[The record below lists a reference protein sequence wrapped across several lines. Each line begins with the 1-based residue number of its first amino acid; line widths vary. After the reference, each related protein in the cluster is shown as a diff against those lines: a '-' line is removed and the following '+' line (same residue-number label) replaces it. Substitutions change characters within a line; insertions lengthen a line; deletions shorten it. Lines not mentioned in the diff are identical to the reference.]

1 MMRSLRSWWA
11 YCAIFVLFAV
21 AAVVTTGVWQV
32 TAQNLQCRSSGYD
45 NEHFLAYCDN
55 PTYADYEHG
64 ALLYG
69 IEPGVIDNLRGADV
83 LFVGNSK
90 AQFAFSS
97 KAVEDYFDSIHV
109 RFFVLG
115 FGYGE
120 ESTFA
125 LAVLRKWPVSP
136 KLLVINADPFF
147 STAISSAGSSALEG
161 KPAFFWRLALK
172 LLFQRVH
179 RGVCFVASHVCPE
192 SKASIFRSARNG
204 QWRLS
209 SWHVAEKSVAVDGSG
224 QITMNRESLRD
235 PARLGEEFLNAVGVS
250 RNCVILTGVPN
261 SLLDSPGIAAG
272 LASFLKTQS
281 VLPAVGGLATIDSVH
296 LNPASVERWS
306 AQFVQAMT
314 PILRKCLPSRAF

>member
-1 MMRSLRSWWA
+1 MGIRISWWA
-11 YCAIFVLFAV
+11 YCAILVVFAM
-21 AAVVTTGVWQV
+21 AAIVTTGVWQV
-32 TAQNLQCRSSGYD
+32 TVQNLQCRSSGYD

-69 IEPGVIDNLRGADV
+69 IEPGVIDNLRSADV

-97 KAVEDYFDSIHV
+97 KPVEDYFDALHI

-120 ESTFA
+120 ESTFS
-125 LAVLRKWPVSP
+125 LAVLRKWRVSP
-136 KLLVINADPFF
+136 KVLVINADPFF
-147 STAISSAGSSALEG
+147 SKAISSAGSSALDG
-161 KPAFFWRLALK
+161 KPAFLWGLALK

-179 RGVCFVASHVCPE
+179 RELCFVAGYVCPQ

-204 QWRLS
+204 QWSLS
-209 SWHVAEKSVAVDGSG
+209 SWAAAEKSVPVDGSTRF
-224 QITMNRESLRD
+224 TMNRDALRD
-235 PARLGEEFLNAVGVS
+235 PARLGEEFLNAVGVE
-250 RNCVILTGVPN
+250 RGCVILTGVPN
-261 SLLDSPGIAAG
+261 ALVDSPAIAAG

-281 VLPAVGGLATIDSVH
+281 VSPEVAGLTTMDSIH
-296 LNPASVERWS
+296 LTPASAERWS

-314 PILRKCLPSRAF
+314 PMLGRCLSPRRS